1 MRFPIYVLLLGGS
14 ALANPALAAE
24 VSAPVVMGTVPVTPG
39 EIAEPDEPEPTPGEI
54 VVVAKRV
61 RGAVDA
67 PQPPIQTL
75 TEADIAAYGAT
86 SISDLVAQLAP
97 QTNSGRGR
105 GSGGMPVVLVNGQ
118 RIASFREMRNY
129 PPEAIQRMEILPEE
143 VALRFGYPP
152 NQRVINFI
160 LKDKFAAKT
169 LEAEYD
175 QPARGGSSTTEFE
188 ASLFRVAGQSRLN
201 LTASAKDTTPLSEA
215 GRGVLQAPGSVPT
228 VAGDPDPAAA
238 RTLIADS
245 REIGVNATWT
255 TGLGEKGLDGAV
267 TLNGAFTRNDSTSY
281 SGLNL
286 AALTDPGG
294 ASALRSFG
302 DPLARHTRT
311 DTAEGGATFAKPLG
325 AWQLTATL
333 NASHAVSNSS
343 IDQRAAPAEI
353 GALQAAALAGT
364 LAIAG
369 PLPAIAPAGIDLA
382 RSVNDSATS
391 LVTVVG
397 KAVSLPAGDVT
408 TTFKAGFAWTG
419 IVSSDTRTALGETQL
434 RRGDA
439 SVGVNLG
446 IPIASRRNDV
456 LAGIGDLS
464 VNFSAGLDRMSD
476 FGWLTDW
483 SGGLTW
489 GVTPAL
495 SLQGSYIVNQAAPAL
510 TDLGNPAVL
519 TYNVPVYD
527 FSRGET
533 VLVTRTSGGNPAL
546 VREIQRDLKLGLNWQ
561 LPVLRNSSL
570 IVEYFR
576 NNSDNVTAAFPLL
589 TPAIEAAF
597 PGRVT
602 RDPLTGTL
610 LAIDGRPVTFAG
622 ESSSRLRSGFNLS
635 GPLGKP
641 RPGASGGPRRFG
653 GGRGGNGQGRWNLSF
668 FHTARFTDR
677 VTVAP
682 GGPVLDLLGGDAL
695 TGGGVARHSFEFEG
709 GSFYRGLGARLNGS
723 WTAPTHVNGS
733 GLPGSSDLRFGALT
747 QLNFRL
753 FADLGQQKALTDA
766 SPFFKGARMS
776 FRINN
781 LLDSRQKVSDQFGVV
796 PISYQPDLLD
806 PQGRVISIELRKQ
819 F

>member
-1 MRFPIYVLLLGGS
+1 MLGGS

-24 VSAPVVMGTVPVTPG
+24 VPAPGVMGTVPVTPG

-54 VVVAKRV
+54 VVVANRV
-61 RGAVDA
+61 RGAVDV

-75 TEADIAAYGAT
+75 TEADIASYGAT
-86 SISDLVAQLAP
+86 SISDLVAQLGP
-97 QTNSGRGR
+97 QANSGRGR

-175 QPARGGSSTTEFE
+175 QPGRGGSSTKEFE

-201 LTASAKDTTPLSEA
+201 LTASAQDTTPLTEA

-245 REIGVNATWT
+245 REIGVNVTWT

-286 AALTDPGG
+286 VTLIDPQG
-294 ASALRSFG
+294 ATALRTFG
-302 DPLARHTRT
+302 DPLARRTRT
-311 DTAEGGATFAKPLG
+311 DTAEGGATFARSLG

-333 NASHAVSNSS
+333 DAAHAVSNTL
-343 IDQRAAPAEI
+343 IDGRAAPADI

-364 LAIAG
+364 LAITG
-369 PLPAIAPAGIDLA
+369 PLPVVAPGGGDLA
-382 RSVNDSATS
+382 RRVSDSATS
-391 LVTVVG
+391 LVTLVG

-456 LAGIGDLS
+456 LAGIGDFSL
-464 VNFSAGLDRMSD
+464 NFSAGLDRLSD

-489 GVTPAL
+489 GITPAL
-495 SLQGSYIVNQAAPAL
+495 TLQASYIVNQAAPAL

-527 FSRGET
+527 FARGET

-546 VREIQRDLKLGLNWQ
+546 VRETQRDLKLGLDWQ

-602 RDPLTGTL
+602 RDPLTGAL

-622 ESSSRLRSGFNLS
+622 ESSSRMRSGFNLS
-635 GPLGKP
+635 GSLGKP
-641 RPGASGGPRRFG
+641 TPGATGGPQRFG
-653 GGRGGNGQGRWNLSF
+653 GGRGGNGQGRWNLSL
-668 FHTARFTDR
+668 FHTVRFTDR

-695 TGGGVARHSFEFEG
+695 TGGGAARHSFEFEG
-709 GSFYRGLGARLNGS
+709 GGFYRGLGVRLNGN
-723 WTAPTHVNGS
+723 WAAPTHVNGS

-747 QLNFRL
+747 KLNFRL

-781 LLDSRQKVSDQFGVV
+781 MLDSRQKVTDQFGVV

-806 PQGRVISIELRKQ
+806 PQGRTISIELRKQ